1 MEGQHYESLH
11 KKERRTMK
19 EEQMMDLGRKHGI
32 NMLSDLLEQGATA
45 GEMLCVAAFALKG
58 IMLSAGIK
66 SGHDM
71 NTIRKIFDECLDVWL
86 EDDLNESTE

>member
-1 MEGQHYESLH
+1 
-11 KKERRTMK
+11 MK

-58 IMLSAGIK
+58 IMLSACIK

-71 NTIRKIFDECLDVWL
+71 NTIRKTFVECLDVWL
-86 EDDLNESTE
+86 EDDLNESTD

>member
-1 MEGQHYESLH
+1 
-11 KKERRTMK
+11 MK

-45 GEMLCVAAFALKG
+45 GEMLCVAAFVLKG

-71 NTIRKIFDECLDVWL
+71 NTIRKTFVECLDVWL
-86 EDDLNESTE
+86 EDELNESTD

>member
-1 MEGQHYESLH
+1 MEGQHDESLH

-45 GEMLCVAAFALKG
+45 GEMLCVAAFVLKG

-71 NTIRKIFDECLDVWL
+71 NTIRKTFVECLDVWL
-86 EDDLNESTE
+86 EDELNESTE